1 MNKSNYFSLILKA
14 LVELEIYKA
23 KYIHGELMTTI
34 YSPVIRN
41 GFSAGKNDEQ
51 LNEQKNQSFKWHQL
65 CEFASLVPKTVDST
79 FVHLRSPYLYQVN
92 LLLFIC

>member
-41 GFSAGKNDEQ
+41 GFSAGKNDE
-51 LNEQKNQSFKWHQL
+51 
-65 CEFASLVPKTVDST
+65 
-79 FVHLRSPYLYQVN
+79 
-92 LLLFIC
+92 